1 MTTRSA
7 GSRETAPYA
16 GQLRIIVTSKRD
28 ALGIVANVPRIG
40 TDWMAH
46 LVCNGEDHFAQG
58 EFVTQQT
65 CFAMRCLQMK
75 QQHLALNS
83 AMTIYVSNHWNLLSY
98 FISG

>member
-58 EFVTQQT
+58 EFVIQQT
-65 CFAMRCLQMK
+65 GIAMRCLRMK
-75 QQHLALNS
+75 Q
-83 AMTIYVSNHWNLLSY
+83 
-98 FISG
+98 